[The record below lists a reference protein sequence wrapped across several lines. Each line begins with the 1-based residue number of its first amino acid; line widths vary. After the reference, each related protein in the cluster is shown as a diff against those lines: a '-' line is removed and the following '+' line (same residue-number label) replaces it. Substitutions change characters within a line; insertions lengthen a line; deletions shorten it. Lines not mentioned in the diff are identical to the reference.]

1 MVLDADGFL
10 RHMLFQEE
18 VGDPYDFCHRP
29 VVIEDRQAPLAQAI
43 NRLYFDGDSKDDLIE
58 NDIILVWGDERRVI
72 TGADILGRLLRGV
85 LRRRP
90 NA

>member
-1 MVLDADGFL
+1 MISAIVRWSSTIDRL
-10 RHMLFQEE
+10 R
-18 VGDPYDFCHRP
+18 
-29 VVIEDRQAPLAQAI
+29 LAQAI
-43 NRLYFDGDSKDDLIE
+43 NRLYFESDSKDDLIE